1 MPEDKVEQLIEDQEV
16 EIPIETPVEIPVEVP
31 AGIPEEV
38 VIEETKSTDLDL
50 WEPKTDLGRK
60 VKSGEVTNIDYILD
74 NGIRI
79 MEVEIVDRLLP
90 NLESDLILIGQS
102 KGKFGG
108 GKRSIWRQTQK
119 KTKEGNKPKFSALVV
134 VGNRDGYVGIGLGKA
149 KETVPAREKAMRNA
163 KLNIIKIKRGSGSWE
178 SESAE
183 HNSIPCKVEGKTGSS
198 RIVLMS
204 APKGTGLRLEKECAK
219 MLQLAGISD
228 IYSNTFG
235 QTKTKINLINACFN
249 ALKKLSKIKMREEF
263 IKKSGL
269 VSGHAQ

>member
-1 MPEDKVEQLIEDQEV
+1 MEKTK
-16 EIPIETPVEIPVEVP
+16 EIINEVP
-31 AGIPEEV
+31 QGV
-38 VIEETKSTDLDL
+38 VTKQQTLRDN
-50 WEPKTDLGRK
+50 WKPKTALGRK
-60 VKSGEVTNIDYILD
+60 VKSGEIATLGDLLQQD
-74 NGIRI
+74 QKFL
-79 MEVEIVDRLLP
+79 EVEIIDVLVPDLQ
-90 NLESDLILIGQS
+90 SDLINVGQS

-119 KTKEGNKPKFSALVV
+119 KTSEGNKPKFGTLAV
-134 VGNRDGYVGIGLGKA
+134 VGNKDGYVGIGLGKA
-149 KETVPAREKAMRNA
+149 KETVPAREKAMRNS

-178 SESAE
+178 SEAAE
-183 HNSIPCKVEGKTGSS
+183 PNSIPCKVEGKMGSS

-228 IYSNTFG
+228 VYSKTFG

-249 ALKKLSKIKMREEF
+249 ALKKLSKIRMREEF

-269 VSGHAQ
+269 VSGHAK